1 MSCQMLQ
8 KERKIKEEKGE
19 AKSRRKKT
27 FKKKLKVNHA
37 PENSA
42 LRQV

>member
-1 MSCQMLQ
+1 MLQ

-19 AKSRRKKT
+19 VKSRRKKT

-37 PENSA
+37 PEISA